1 MAETFTPTT
10 WVDGSAGGTPIT
22 AAQLN
27 RVEAGVESMDD
38 RVTALEDTA
47 ATVVASTKTTSYT
60 LVLADA
66 GTVIEMNSASATNL
80 TVPPNSSVAFP
91 VGTVIEAGRLGAGS
105 VTLVAGGGVTIRV
118 PTGASLI
125 LRAQYSTV
133 GLRKRAAD
141 EWVASGDLA

>member
-1 MAETFTPTT
+1 MPETYTPFT
-10 WVDGSAGGTPIT
+10 WADGSGGGTPIV
-22 AAQLN
+22 AIRLN
-27 RVEAGVESMDD
+27 NIEQGIETIDD

-47 ATVVASTKTTSYT
+47 AVVTANLQTASYT
-60 LVLADA
+60 LVLTDA
-66 GTVIEMNSASATNL
+66 GKVVEMNSASATTV

-91 VGTVIEAGRLGAGS
+91 IGTVIEVGRLGAGS
-105 VTLVAGGGVTIRV
+105 VTLVAGSGVTIRI
-118 PTGASLI
+118 PTGSSLI